1 MANVSNLRLLKSYP
15 LCIICAKPSEAQT
28 IAREMGATRRIHA
41 IDIEEIH
48 NGHTFYLGEM
58 PIFGQGK
65 PLEYYITSS
74 LRQGVMN
81 FATHAGILF
90 SILRPRFA
98 IHAGVCAGYD
108 GSDGGSAIK

>member
-1 MANVSNLRLLKSYP
+1 MANIPNLRLLKSYP
-15 LCIICAKPSEAQT
+15 LCIICARPAEAQT
-28 IAREMGATRRIHA
+28 IANEMGAIQRIQG
-41 IDIEEIH
+41 IDVEEVH

-58 PIFGQGK
+58 PISGQDK
-65 PLEYYITSS
+65 PLSYYITSS
-74 LRQGVMN
+74 LRQGMMN

-108 GSDGGSAIK
+108 GSDGGLATQ